1 MFEDIRGNPQLNLQK
16 YVSLLCRWIACNPLT
31 YSIYEKMLLN
41 QIKNGMKPE
50 HIGVILDGNRRWAS
64 HRFKH
69 PWEGHQFG
77 ADKAEVLL
85 NWCVDLDI
93 KSVTIY
99 AFSMEN
105 FQRPL
110 KEVKE
115 IMDLLEERLRSLLSD
130 ERIHKNKVQVKIIGR
145 TPLLPK
151 RIQEAIHRVEEATK
165 NYDDHYLNLAI
176 AYGGRAEIVDAIKK
190 ISEQIQVGKVNA
202 AEISEEIIEKNLYT
216 AYLPQSDPDL
226 IIRTSGE
233 ERLSGFLMW
242 QGAYSELCFIDV
254 FWPDFRRIDLL
265 RAIRTFQYRKRR
277 YGK

>member
-1 MFEDIRGNPQLNLQK
+1 MNLQK
-16 YVSLLCRWIACNPLT
+16 YVSRLCRWIVCNPLT
-31 YSIYEKMLLN
+31 YSIYEKMLVN
-41 QIKNGMKPE
+41 QIKTETKPE

-69 PWEGHQFG
+69 PWEGHQLG
-77 ADKAEVLL
+77 ADKVEALL
-85 NWCVDLDI
+85 NWCVDLGI
-93 KSVTIY
+93 KAVTIY

-105 FQRPL
+105 FQRPRQ
-110 KEVKE
+110 EVKE
-115 IMDLLEERLRSLLSD
+115 IMDLLEERLDNLLSD
-130 ERIHKNKVQVKIIGR
+130 EKIRKNRVQVRVIGR

-151 RIQEAIHRVEEATK
+151 RIQDAIHRVEKATTQ
-165 NYDDHYLNLAI
+165 YDDHYLNLAI

-190 ISEQIQVGKVNA
+190 ISEQIQVGTVQA
-202 AEISEEIIEKNLYT
+202 AEISEDTIEQNLYT
-216 AYLPQSDPDL
+216 AYLPQSEPDL

-265 RAIRTFQYRKRR
+265 RAIRTFQHRKRR

>member
-1 MFEDIRGNPQLNLQK
+1 MNLQK
-16 YVSLLCRWIACNPLT
+16 YGSLFCRWIVCNPLT
-31 YSIYEKMLLN
+31 YSIYEKMLLT

-64 HRFKH
+64 GRYKH

-77 ADKAEVLL
+77 ADKVEALL
-85 NWCVDLDI
+85 SWCVDLDI

-99 AFSMEN
+99 TFSMEN

-110 KEVKE
+110 TEVKE
-115 IMDLLEERLRSLLSD
+115 IMNVLEERLINLLSD

-151 RIQEAIHRVEEATK
+151 RIQEAIRRVEDATE

-190 ISEQIQVGKVNA
+190 ISEQIQIGKVNV
-202 AEISEEIIEKNLYT
+202 AEISEDIIEKNLYT
-216 AYLPQSDPDL
+216 AYLPQSEPDL

-265 RAIRTFQYRKRR
+265 RAIRTFQHRKRR